1 MALIRRQAPS
11 TYTMS
16 AEERR
21 RLARM
26 TDEEVLLA
34 SQSDPDALPLTDP
47 EIERLRAARVAQA
60 ARRRAGLSQAKFA
73 KAYRIKVA
81 RLRDL
86 EQGRRQPDPVL
97 VSLLTLIGDDPERAA
112 RLLAERCRRPLSSPK
127 DFGRRVPG
135 VEGAPAVTISI
146 SSSVLLSYLQAK
158 TGQTGTGAAASTSAA
173 LASADTARMSSYLD
187 SSQTES

>member
-16 AEERR
+16 AEERQ

-112 RLLAERCRRPLSSPK
+112 RLLA
-127 DFGRRVPG
+127 DG
-135 VEGAPAVTISI
+135 
-146 SSSVLLSYLQAK
+146 
-158 TGQTGTGAAASTSAA
+158 
-173 LASADTARMSSYLD
+173 
-187 SSQTES
+187 